1 MRAGPEEGGGIG
13 ASVGVCHGPQRPGLL
28 RAVPGRMG
36 ESRDARERVSEV
48 TEALKALKPR
58 RSRPAACR
66 VPNSHGLRLR
76 LCSRAVPCWQRRR
89 NVGARRAAAAPRL
102 RWKAKRL
109 PRFI

>member
-66 VPNSHGLRLR
+66 VPAMACACACACALGP
-76 LCSRAVPCWQRRR
+76 SRAGRGGGTLELV
-89 NVGARRAAAAPRL
+89 A
-102 RWKAKRL
+102 L
-109 PRFI
+109 PAHLG